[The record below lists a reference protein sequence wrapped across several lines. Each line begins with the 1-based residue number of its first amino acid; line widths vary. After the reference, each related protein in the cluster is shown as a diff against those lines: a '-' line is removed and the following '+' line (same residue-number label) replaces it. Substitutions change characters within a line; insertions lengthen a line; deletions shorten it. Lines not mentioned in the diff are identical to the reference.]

1 MRAERNCMVY
11 LFSRW
16 GLIEFIR
23 WQCKIESKKCFL
35 FKTAEIDKLEMIL
48 LWIAGFFRSFVCAA
62 SRQIIEINSTHTQ
75 RAQSKSICWLERL
88 SEYFTIEP
96 KNARIWF
103 ISRRVK
109 ATDSEKR
116 EWKNTLYDAE
126 KRAECGEAFA
136 HETNEL
142 LLHLQLNFPAI
153 KDVTHIQTHNDICF
167 EASIWRRAIQSPT
180 HSFLEQEE
188 TNKKKQFSFLVFV
201 LCVCKPCALFQVQG
215 E

>member
-1 MRAERNCMVY
+1 MRTERNCMVY

-35 FKTAEIDKLEMIL
+35 FKSAEIDKLEMIL

-96 KNARIWF
+96 KKCAHMVYFTACQSDRQ
-103 ISRRVK
+103 RR
-109 ATDSEKR
+109 TR
-116 EWKNTLYDAE
+116 
-126 KRAECGEAFA
+126 
-136 HETNEL
+136 
-142 LLHLQLNFPAI
+142 
-153 KDVTHIQTHNDICF
+153 
-167 EASIWRRAIQSPT
+167 
-180 HSFLEQEE
+180 
-188 TNKKKQFSFLVFV
+188 KKKHIVRCRKKSGVWRSICSRDKWTLTSPSAQFSSDKRRDTYSDTQRYLFRSVDMAT
-201 LCVCKPCALFQVQG
+201 CYTKPDTFFF
-215 E
+215 